1 MLLGAPPSFTPRRLA
16 TARAASCEPN
26 CDNYLRLIQPIPG
39 LMGSSSFRLGISH
52 PRRPNP
58 EPPDPGSRRR
68 KENIPLTIDAN
79 YVVGFNYTR
88 QWQIRAVDDVARG
101 SVSACRSKNPA
112 TIFGASTAT
121 APLNAAKV
129 GLGAAGVG
137 AAAAL
142 GIELL

>member
-68 KENIPLTIDAN
+68 KENTPLTIDAN

-88 QWQIRAVDDVARG
+88 QWQIRAVDDVAPG
-101 SVSACRSKNPA
+101 ISLGVSVENPA
-112 TIFGASTAT
+112 AI
-121 APLNAAKV
+121 
-129 GLGAAGVG
+129 VG
-137 AAAAL
+137 A
-142 GIELL
+142 